1 MDLAYHHF
9 VFTRT
14 GKNTMSGGNDSVLH
28 RPVEAPLMEDGELSA
43 VFTIRNSSGIHVRPA
58 GTIVKLFEGEECEA
72 TLTYL
77 GKTVN
82 ARSVM
87 SILMLGASYNGEV
100 AVHIKGPS
108 ASRVM
113 QKLSEVFNSG
123 FGEL

>member
-1 MDLAYHHF
+1 M
-9 VFTRT
+9 
-14 GKNTMSGGNDSVLH
+14 NGGNDFILHESVS
-28 RPVEAPLMEDGELSA
+28 ASSMEEQELSA
-43 VFTIRNSSGIHVRPA
+43 IFTIRNPSGIHVRPA
-58 GTIVKLFEGEECEA
+58 GTIVKLFDGEECEA

-100 AVHIKGPS
+100 VVRIKGPS

-113 QKLSEVFNSG
+113 RKLEEVFNSG